1 MTGALAEDPCGG
13 ALVSFAL
20 DRQHYAIR
28 LDDVR
33 RSIRVLTITPL
44 PGAPEIVLGIVNLGG
59 EVLPV
64 IDLRT
69 RFGHP
74 RRDVCLSDHLLIA
87 MAGTRWVALRVDET
101 LGVLD
106 IPRKEVVS
114 IDALLPGLRLVDG
127 TIRCEDGLIL
137 IHDLRQLLSL
147 DEGSAIDHALTQV
160 AVGTGAIAQ

>member
-1 MTGALAEDPCGG
+1 MTGALAEDPCSE
-13 ALVSFAL
+13 ALVAFAL
-20 DRQHYAIR
+20 DCQRYAIR

-33 RSIRVLTITPL
+33 RSIRVVTVTPL
-44 PGAPEIVLGIVNLGG
+44 PGAPEIVSGIVNLGG

-106 IPRKEVVS
+106 ISLTEIVS
-114 IDALLPGLRLVDG
+114 TDAILPGLPLVDG

-137 IHDLRQLLSL
+137 IHDLRRLLSL
-147 DEGSAIDHALTQV
+147 DEGTAMDHALTQL
-160 AVGTGAIAQ
+160 AVGTGAVTQ

>member
-1 MTGALAEDPCGG
+1 MTGALAEDPCGA

-28 LDDVR
+28 LGDVR
-33 RSIRVLTITPL
+33 RSIRVMTITPL
-44 PGAPEIVLGIVNLGG
+44 PGAPEIVLGIINLGG

-74 RRDVCLSDHLLIA
+74 RRDVCLSDQLLIA

-106 IPRKEVVS
+106 IPLTEIVS
-114 IDALLPGLRLVDG
+114 TDAILPGLPLVDG
-127 TIRCEDGLIL
+127 TIRCEDELIL
-137 IHDLRQLLSL
+137 IHDLRRLLSL
-147 DEGSAIDHALTQV
+147 DEGTAIESALTHI
-160 AVGTGAIAQ
+160 AVGTGAIA